1 MKKKMIIAI
10 IASMCLMTACAGNT
24 SSGATESVKMNAAT
38 AASGS
43 DVLTENTVSDIKED
57 DTANMT
63 VTDGQDIVIDEGGE
77 YVIGG
82 SAQNSTIY
90 VDADGEEEVRLVLN
104 GLNISN
110 EAAPC
115 IYVKSA
121 DKVVIS
127 TTSDDNSLNV
137 SGTFAEDEENA
148 DAVIFAKDDLEF
160 DGSGTLTVTSTDK
173 GISCNDSIKI
183 SGGTIK
189 ADAASDGIHANDT
202 LTVDDGE
209 LIINAAEGLESTVV
223 TVNGGSI
230 EIAASDDGINAAQK
244 SDSYSPLFEMNGG
257 SVTIVMA
264 SGDTDGI
271 DANGDIRI
279 NGGTIDITGQSAFD
293 YDGSAEFNG
302 GTIII
307 NGEQVDTIPNQ
318 MFGTPGQ
325 MGKMSGGE
333 FDGSMP
339 PGGEEMQPPEGMEE
353 MEPPEGMEG
362 MQPPEGMEGGP
373 GRGGMRGPGPRQ

>member
-24 SSGATESVKMNAAT
+24 ISEASGSVKTNAAT

-307 NGEQVDTIPNQ
+307 NGEQVDTISNQ
-318 MFGTPGQ
+318 MFGNPGQ
-325 MGKMSGGE
+325 MGNMSGGE

-339 PGGEEMQPPEGMEE
+339 PGGEEMQPPEGMEG
-353 MEPPEGMEG
+353 MEPPEGLEG

>member
-24 SSGATESVKMNAAT
+24 ISEASGSVKTNATT

-43 DVLTENTVSDIKED
+43 DVLAENTVSDIKED

-183 SGGTIK
+183 SSGTIK

-271 DANGDIRI
+271 DVNGDIRI

-307 NGEQVDTIPNQ
+307 NGEQVDTIQNQ
-318 MFGTPGQ
+318 MFGNPGQ
-325 MGKMSGGE
+325 MGNMSGGE

-373 GRGGMRGPGPRQ
+373 GRGGMRGPGQRQ

>member
-24 SSGATESVKMNAAT
+24 ISEASGSVKTNAAT

-127 TTSDDNSLNV
+127 TTSDDNSLKV

-307 NGEQVDTIPNQ
+307 NGEQVDTISNQ
-318 MFGTPGQ
+318 MFGNPGQ
-325 MGKMSGGE
+325 MGNMSGGE

-339 PGGEEMQPPEGMEE
+339 PGGEEMQPPEGMEG